1 MKKIITYIFCA
12 IILISSC
19 AKEEEINI
27 SDSDKPTL
35 NANSTLAVLIHKTSL
50 NDGSIDNII
59 DNASCFNITLPVTVI
74 VNGIEILVETEED
87 YEVIESI
94 FDDDENDEDTIE
106 INFPVTIVLSDFTEI
121 SINNEEELESYID
134 DDCNDGID
142 DDIECLD
149 FQYPINVTTFNI
161 VTEQFIDIVIN
172 NDEEMHDFIEDLDE
186 NITATIDFPIVV
198 ILFDGTEITINSL
211 EQLETE
217 IENAKDDCDEDDD
230 NDFDDDDNTN
240 VTEQEFSDLLVSCPW
255 KVDELE
261 INEQDLEDFK
271 NYVFTFNSNGTVIAE
286 LNSNSSSGTW
296 SVSTDSGLRLN
307 LTMDS
312 LTEFNNNWRLH
323 KIEKEDDGKDKVDL
337 RIGETDELKLIKNC
351 N

>member
-1 MKKIITYIFCA
+1 MKRIITIITC
-12 IILISSC
+12 IVILISSC

-27 SDSDKPTL
+27 PAPEKPAL
-35 NANSTLAVLIHKTSL
+35 KANSTLAVLIQKTSL

-59 DNASCFNITLPVTVI
+59 DNASCFNITLPITVI
-74 VNGIEILVETEED
+74 VNGIEILIETEDD
-87 YEVIESI
+87 YEVVESI
-94 FDDDENDEDTIE
+94 FDDDENDEDTID

-121 SINNEEELESYID
+121 SINSQDELESYID

-161 VTEQFIDIVIN
+161 VTEQFIDIVIH

-186 NITATIDFPIVV
+186 NITATIDFPIII
-198 ILFDGTEITINSL
+198 ILFDGTEITIDSL

-217 IENAKDDCDEDDD
+217 IENAEDDCDEDDD
-230 NDFDDDDNTN
+230 NDFDDDDNIN
-240 VTEQEFSDLLVSCPW
+240 VSEQEFSDLLVSCSW

-261 INEQDLEDFK
+261 VDHQDLENFK
-271 NYVFTFNSNGTVIAE
+271 DYVFTFDPNGTVVAS
-286 LNSNSSSGTW
+286 LNNNSSNGTW
-296 SVSTDSGLRLN
+296 SVSTNSGLRLN

-312 LTEFNNNWRLH
+312 LTEFTNNWRLH
-323 KIEKEDDGKDKVDL
+323 KIEEEDDGKDKIDL
-337 RIGETDELKLIKNC
+337 RIGEEDELKLIKNC

>member
-1 MKKIITYIFCA
+1 MKRLITVIFFIIM
-12 IILISSC
+12 LISSC

-27 SDSDKPTL
+27 TDPDTPALK
-35 NANSTLAVLIHKTSL
+35 ANSALANLMQKTSL

-59 DNASCFNITLPVTVI
+59 DNASCFSIILPITVI

-106 INFPVTIVLSDFTEI
+106 INFPVTIILSDYTEVI
-121 SINNEEELESYID
+121 INSQDELENYID

-161 VTEQFIDIVIN
+161 LTEQFIDIIIN
-172 NDEEMHDFIEDLDE
+172 SDEEMHDFIEDLDE
-186 NITATIDFPIVV
+186 NITATIDFPITV

-217 IENAKDDCDEDDD
+217 IENVKDDCDEDDD

-240 VTEQEFSDLLVSCPW
+240 VSEQEFSDLLVSCPW

-271 NYVFTFNSNGTVIAE
+271 NYVFTFNSNGTVSAE
-286 LNSNSSSGTW
+286 LNSNSSNGTW

-323 KIEKEDDGKDKVDL
+323 KIEEEDNDKDKMDL
-337 RIGETDELKLIKNC
+337 RIGETDELKFIKNC